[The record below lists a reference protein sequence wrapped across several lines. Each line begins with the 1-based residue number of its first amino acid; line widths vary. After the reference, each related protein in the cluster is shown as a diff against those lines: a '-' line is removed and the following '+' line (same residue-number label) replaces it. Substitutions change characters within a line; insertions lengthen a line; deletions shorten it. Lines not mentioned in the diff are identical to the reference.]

1 MARSKSEKLM
11 ERIDECNRYKEL
23 VANYPDKFNLKNLTQ
38 KQWLKYYDE
47 EVSHCIKQ
55 LESEKSSLKAAII
68 FSLIAIILLSSFLV
82 IKPNLTTLAIFN
94 PESINFEINKTVSL
108 ESYILINSG
117 SFETRIN
124 ISEFNLPIENG
135 TYSISSL
142 NIPLT
147 SLNLPPG
154 DNLVAIS
161 LIDNNEVKEI
171 KQISINVEEET
182 TTTQPQYPI
191 PESSTSTTLEET
203 TSTTLQINQTTSTTL
218 PSSNL
223 TNEINISLET
233 NTTPIAQTVSSQSQ
247 YNIQT
252 IKSNLSQVY
261 LTLNGRLTYNNDTLA
276 KNQAYNFTFSIY
288 NKNQNMIWQ
297 ENQTINISSG
307 LYSAI
312 LGTSS
317 SLNIQFNE
325 SYSLGIS
332 INDSSSPTQELLPR
346 LNLTHVPYAYRSNI
360 ADDVECTTCIDWYTE
375 IQNMP
380 PGITNGTTVLTINS
394 TGSVD
399 AGAIKSGTL
408 DDQRIS
414 SNFSKRWDS
423 YSVNQTYNKSEVE
436 QIFVNQSGDTIS
448 GNITITGNLSVTSQ
462 TYLSNL
468 TISGAT
474 SAQGNITTRS
484 IIPVSDVTQDLGNSL
499 TYFRNLYINRI
510 YLDILLTGSQI
521 TSETITSTNIQDEA
535 VGTAEI
541 QNLSIQ
547 SIDIASY
554 QINNTHI
561 TLNSVNGS
569 QIAINSI
576 NDSQITNVNVS
587 KLLEGRF
594 PPGAFAFQ
602 QDLVVNGSTFYI

>member
-203 TSTTLQINQTTSTTL
+203 TSTTLQINETTSTTL
-218 PSSNL
+218 PAA
-223 TNEINISLET
+223 NITKE
-233 NTTPIAQTVSSQSQ
+233 
-247 YNIQT
+247 
-252 IKSNLSQVY
+252 
-261 LTLNGRLTYNNDTLA
+261 
-276 KNQAYNFTFSIY
+276 NQTFSISLID
-288 NKNQNMIWQ
+288 NKNKQRTFSLQSANSFSPGTYNVVIVPNTSNVK
-297 ENQTINISSG
+297 ELVISG
-307 LYSAI
+307 L
-312 LGTSS
+312 
-317 SLNIQFNE
+317 
-325 SYSLGIS
+325 
-332 INDSSSPTQELLPR
+332 
-346 LNLTHVPYAYRSNI
+346 
-360 ADDVECTTCIDWYTE
+360 E
-375 IQNMP
+375 IQHN
-380 PGITNGTTVLTINS
+380 V
-394 TGSVD
+394 
-399 AGAIKSGTL
+399 TL
-408 DDQRIS
+408 GLNDFSFIS
-414 SNFSKRWDS
+414 
-423 YSVNQTYNKSEVE
+423 
-436 QIFVNQSGDTIS
+436 
-448 GNITITGNLSVTSQ
+448 
-462 TYLSNL
+462 
-468 TISGAT
+468 
-474 SAQGNITTRS
+474 
-484 IIPVSDVTQDLGNSL
+484 
-499 TYFRNLYINRI
+499 
-510 YLDILLTGSQI
+510 
-521 TSETITSTNIQDEA
+521 
-535 VGTAEI
+535 
-541 QNLSIQ
+541 
-547 SIDIASY
+547 
-554 QINNTHI
+554 NNT
-561 TLNSVNGS
+561 TY
-569 QIAINSI
+569 Q
-576 NDSQITNVNVS
+576 
-587 KLLEGRF
+587 
-594 PPGAFAFQ
+594 
-602 QDLVVNGSTFYI
+602 

>member
-68 FSLIAIILLSSFLV
+68 FSLISIVLLSSFLV
-82 IKPNLTTLAIFN
+82 IKPNLTALAVFN
-94 PESINFEINKTVSL
+94 PESINFEVNKTVSL
-108 ESYILINSG
+108 ASYILINSG
-117 SFETRIN
+117 SFESRIN
-124 ISEFNLPIENG
+124 ISEFNLPIENE
-135 TYSISSL
+135 TYTISSL
-142 NIPLT
+142 TIPLT
-147 SLNLPPG
+147 SLNLSSG
-154 DNLVAIS
+154 DNLVSIS
-161 LIDNNEVKEI
+161 LIDNNEVKAI
-171 KQISINVEEET
+171 KQISINIEEET
-182 TTTQPQYPI
+182 TTTQPQYSM
-191 PESSTSTTLEET
+191 PESSTSTTIQET
-203 TSTTLQINQTTSTTL
+203 TSTTIEETTAL
-218 PSSNL
+218 PPANI
-223 TNEINISLET
+223 TNETNISLGI
-233 NTTPIAQTVSSQSQ
+233 NTTQIAQTIISQSQ

-252 IKSNLSQVY
+252 VRSNISQVY

-276 KNQAYNFTFSIY
+276 KNQGYNFTFSIY
-288 NKNQNMIWQ
+288 NKNQNLIWQ

-307 LYSAI
+307 IYSAI

-399 AGAIKSGTL
+399 AGAIKTGTL

-414 SNFSKRWDS
+414 SNFSKRWDT
-423 YSVNQTYNKSEVE
+423 YSVNQTYNKSEVSN
-436 QIFVNQSGDTIS
+436 IFVNQSGDTIS